1 MDNMWEFLS
10 NNSPKLICKP
20 RSKTPLLLHNN
31 GSAKNLKIVSNQ
43 TNKIKPISKTPLK
56 LSIENSQNHATINSV
71 SNRSVLTSRVANN
84 KPFVRIHSKKNV
96 SPISSSKK
104 FAPVLSNIQSLKIVK
119 IIKK

>member
-1 MDNMWEFLS
+1 MWEFLS

-104 FAPVLSNIQSLKIVK
+104 FTPVLSNIQSLKIVK